1 LGTKTQGKEKQMS
14 EEQKALLVEWLGKT
28 KTSAR
33 RVMSAHL
40 KTVTEGVR
48 LEDDLRLQ
56 SLSQFHPNR
65 KFPPN
70 TVFVLR
76 RCEPYFTRAL
86 YVVAKSGGFVDFSWI
101 KCVANLY
108 GKYDR
113 DRVRRDNTHS
123 ALRNEAFNSDAMQ
136 EARGNLGS
144 VCAHCKKR
152 CPKLV
157 VDHAGKPF
165 AQIVDEFLA
174 SKGMALGD
182 LTIRGSRTDGFRMTR
197 LGKAWRQFHDENAV
211 LEGLCAK
218 CNGSLGSRGY
228 RRTKAKADVEP
239 DAAD

>member
-1 LGTKTQGKEKQMS
+1 MS
-14 EEQKALLVEWLGKT
+14 EEQKTLLVEWLGKT

-33 RVMSAHL
+33 RVMSAYL
-40 KTVTEGVR
+40 KTVAEGVR
-48 LEDDLRLQ
+48 LEDNVRLQ
-56 SLSQFHPNR
+56 ALSQFHPNR

-70 TVFVLR
+70 AVFVLR
-76 RCEPYFTRAL
+76 RCEPYFTLAL
-86 YVVAKSGGFVDFSWI
+86 YVVAKTGGYVDFSWI
-101 KCVANLY
+101 KCVDNLY

-174 SKGMALGD
+174 SKGMVLGD
-182 LTIRGSRTDGFRMTR
+182 LTIRGSRTDGFRMTK
-197 LGKAWRQFHDENAV
+197 LGKAWRQFHDEHAV

-228 RRTKAKADVEP
+228 RRTKGEVKEEP
-239 DAAD
+239 TDAAVEAEQ